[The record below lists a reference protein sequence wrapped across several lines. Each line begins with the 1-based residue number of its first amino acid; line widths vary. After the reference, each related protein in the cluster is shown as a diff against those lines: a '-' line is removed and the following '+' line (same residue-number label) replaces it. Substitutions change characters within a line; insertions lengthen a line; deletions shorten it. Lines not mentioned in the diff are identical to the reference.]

1 MPTGWK
7 SSARPLTVASNIL
20 RSARPSMVVMT
31 VWEARM
37 PCFKALRRDHDLPL
51 AVRGPVDLEAL
62 RRLAAALRGEVLG
75 DLVIEE

>member
-1 MPTGWK
+1 
-7 SSARPLTVASNIL
+7 
-20 RSARPSMVVMT
+20 MVVMT